1 VTSKTAFK
9 IAWRESRAS
18 STKFI
23 FVILAVAAG
32 VGSLTGVRGFS
43 RGFRDMLL
51 KDARTLMAGD
61 LSVRVFEMPNAE
73 QNALFASLQAR
84 GVKRTWITETV
95 SMMASVSSPDPVL
108 VAVKA
113 VEPGIYPFYGAVKLE
128 PEATLQS
135 SLRDDTVAVSDDLL
149 PRLQVKIGDAVK
161 LGGQEFR
168 IVRTVVSEPD
178 RMAGSLNI
186 GPRILL
192 SRAALERSGLLLPG
206 SRSAQRYLFKLPPE
220 MKTVEAVRAELKR
233 AFPDSVIA
241 DYTETHPLITRGLD
255 RATMF
260 LSLVSLIAMIVGAI
274 GVATAI
280 HSHLQQKMDS
290 IAVMKSIGG
299 RSSQII
305 GIYSIQAL
313 MLALTGS
320 VIGLAIGLAV
330 ERAFPLLIAQYF
342 PVHPDLHWHWSAA
355 VEGLLVGGLSTMLFT
370 LPPLLGIRR
379 IRPNLILRREMEES
393 KPRGME
399 RLRNLAVPA
408 AAGVLILLGLGG
420 IATWLVFGLI
430 GKNPSDA
437 FRVGGYFVGGLTV
450 AILALTA
457 FAWLLLRGLRIL
469 VRLLGHTLPS
479 TIRHGIANLYRPGN
493 QAEAVLV
500 SLGLGVMFTLTI
512 YLVQHSVL
520 AQISRS
526 APPSMPNVF
535 LINITERE
543 SSAVLAALKSAKG
556 IQGNPEVL
564 PAANAKLIAVNG
576 ELIQDKFKEGPGRRF
591 RQPRGARW
599 SAVVPDHTDIVKGA
613 WWKTYDKNSPQV
625 AVAEEAAKILGI
637 EPGAQLEWSIA
648 GRKFTT
654 PVAAVYRT
662 ETVRAGM
669 AFEFIFTPGVFDGV
683 PVLYFGGVRMDSSQI
698 AALQR
703 DFYMRFPAIT
713 VINIADVLDRVQE
726 VVDQIAIVVRFISAF
741 AIFAGAIILASSV
754 AGTRFRRVREVVI
767 LKTIGA
773 TRRRVSGIFLVEF
786 LLLGAV
792 SGVMGSMLASGF
804 SWLLLKRLLDS
815 EFRFDIVPNVVAV
828 LLTALIATGTGWLA
842 SYRILRQKPLEVLR
856 DE

>member
-1 VTSKTAFK
+1 MTSNTALK

-18 STKFI
+18 SAKFI

-43 RGFRDMLL
+43 RAFRDMLL

-61 LSVRVFEMPNAE
+61 LSVRVFELPNAE
-73 QNALFASLQAR
+73 QKVLFDALQAR
-84 GVKRTWITETV
+84 GVRRTWITETV
-95 SMMASVSSPDPVL
+95 SMMSSASSPDPVL
-108 VAVKA
+108 VSIKA
-113 VEPGIYPFYGAVKLE
+113 VEPGLYPFYGTVKLD
-128 PEATLQS
+128 PEGLLQDRLCEDTL
-135 SLRDDTVAVSDDLL
+135 AVSEDLL
-149 PRLQVKIGDAVK
+149 SRLQVKSGDAVK
-161 LGGQEFR
+161 LGGQEFK
-168 IVRTVVSEPD
+168 IAGTVVSEPD
-178 RMAGSLNI
+178 RMAGSLNV

-192 SRAALERSGLLLPG
+192 SRAALERSGLLRPG
-206 SRSAQRYLFKLPPE
+206 SRSAQRYLFRLPPE
-220 MKTVEAVRAELKR
+220 IKIAEGVREELKQ

-241 DYTETHPLITRGLD
+241 DFTETHPLITRGLD

-320 VIGLAIGLAV
+320 VIGLVIGLIV
-330 ERAFPLLIAQYF
+330 ERAFPLLIAKFF

-355 VEGLLVGGLSTMLFT
+355 VEGILVGGLSTMLFT

-408 AAGVLILLGLGG
+408 GAGLLILLGLGG
-420 IATWLVFGLI
+420 IATWLVSGLI

-437 FRVGGYFVGGLTV
+437 YRIGGYFVAGLAV

-457 FAWLLLRGLRIL
+457 FAWVLLRALRLI
-469 VRLLGHTLPS
+469 VRLLKQVLPS
-479 TIRHGIANLYRPGN
+479 TIRHGISNLYRPGN

-543 SSAVLAALKSAKG
+543 SPGILAALKRAKG
-556 IQGNPEVL
+556 IQENPEIL
-564 PAANAKLIAVNG
+564 PAANARLIAVNG
-576 ELIQDKFKEGPGRRF
+576 ALVEEKFKEGPGRRF
-591 RQPRGARW
+591 RQARGARW
-599 SAVVPDHTDIVKGA
+599 SATVPDHTDIVKGA
-613 WWKTYDKNSPQV
+613 WWRAYDKNAPQV
-625 AVAEEAAKILGI
+625 AVSEEAAKILGI
-637 EPGAQLEWSIA
+637 EPGTQLEWRVG
-648 GRKFTT
+648 GRKVTT

-669 AFEFIFTPGVFDGV
+669 AFEFVFTPGVFDGV

-703 DFYMRFPAIT
+703 DFYLRFPAIT

-754 AGTRFRRVREVVI
+754 AGTRFRRIREVVI

-773 TRRRVSGIFLVEF
+773 TRRRVAGIFFVEF
-786 LLLGAV
+786 LILGAV
-792 SGVMGSMLASGF
+792 SGVMGSILASVF

-815 EFRFDIVPNVVAV
+815 EFRFDVVPNLAAV
-828 LLTALIATGTGWLA
+828 FFTALIAAGTGWLA

-856 DE
+856 EE

>member
-1 VTSKTAFK
+1 MTSKTALK

-18 STKFI
+18 SAKFV

-43 RGFRDMLL
+43 RAFRDMLL

-73 QNALFASLQAR
+73 QSALFDSLQAR
-84 GVKRTWITETV
+84 GIKRTWITETV
-95 SMMASVSSPDPVL
+95 SMMAAASSPDPVL
-108 VAVKA
+108 VSIKA
-113 VEPGIYPFYGAVKLE
+113 VEPGMYPFYGAVKLE
-128 PEATLQS
+128 PDRSLQA
-135 SLRDDTVAVSDDLL
+135 SLRPDTVAVSEDLL
-149 PRLQVKIGDAVK
+149 TRLQIKIGDAVK
-161 LGGQEFR
+161 LGGQEFH
-168 IVRTVVSEPD
+168 IAGTVVSEPD
-178 RMAGSLNI
+178 RMAGSLNV

-192 SRAALERSGLLLPG
+192 SREALERSGLLRPG
-206 SRSAQRYLFKLPPE
+206 SRSAQRYLFKLPAE
-220 MKTVEAVRAELKR
+220 IKTVEDVRAELKR
-233 AFPDSVIA
+233 AFPDSSIA
-241 DYTETHPLITRGLD
+241 DFTETHPLITRGLD

-320 VIGLAIGLAV
+320 IIGLVIGLVV

-342 PVHPDLHWHWSAA
+342 PVHPDLRWHWSAA
-355 VEGLLVGGLSTMLFT
+355 VEGILVGGLSTMLFT

-408 AAGVLILLGLGG
+408 AAGLLILLGLGA
-420 IATWLVFGLI
+420 IATWLVSGLI
-430 GKNPSDA
+430 GKNSSDA
-437 FRVGGYFVGGLTV
+437 FRVGGYFVAGLAV
-450 AILALTA
+450 AILALTS
-457 FAWLLLRGLRIL
+457 FAWLLLRALRFI
-469 VRLLGHTLPS
+469 VRLLRHTLPS
-479 TIRHGIANLYRPGN
+479 TIRHGISNLYRPGN

-543 SSAVLAALKSAKG
+543 SSAILAALKSAKG
-556 IQGNPEVL
+556 VQGNPEVL

-576 ELIQDKFKEGPGRRF
+576 ELVEEKFKEGPGRRF
-591 RQPRGARW
+591 LRARGARW
-599 SAVVPDHTDIVKGA
+599 SATVPDHTDIVKGA
-613 WWKTYDKNSPQV
+613 WWQTFTRNAPQV
-625 AVAEEAAKILGI
+625 AVSEEAAKILGI
-637 EPGAQLEWSIA
+637 EPAMRLEWSVGA
-648 GRKFTT
+648 RKITT
-654 PVAAVYRT
+654 TVAAIYRT

-703 DFYMRFPAIT
+703 DFYLRFPAIT

-754 AGTRFRRVREVVI
+754 AGTRFRRIREVVI

-786 LLLGAV
+786 LILGAV
-792 SGVMGSMLASGF
+792 SGVMGSMLASAF

-815 EFRFDIVPNVVAV
+815 EFRFDVVPNLAAV
-828 LLTALIATGTGWLA
+828 FFTALIAAGTGWLA
-842 SYRILRQKPLEVLR
+842 SNRILRQKPLEVLR
-856 DE
+856 EE

>member
-1 VTSKTAFK
+1 MTNNTAFK

-18 STKFI
+18 SAKFI

-43 RGFRDMLL
+43 RAFRDMLL

-61 LSVRVFEMPNAE
+61 LSVRVFELPNPE
-73 QNALFASLQAR
+73 QKALFDSLQSR
-84 GVKRTWITETV
+84 GVRRTWITETV
-95 SMMASVSSPDPVL
+95 SMMASASSPDPVL
-108 VAVKA
+108 VSIKA
-113 VEPGIYPFYGAVKLE
+113 VDPGVYPFYGVVQLS
-128 PEATLQS
+128 PEGSLAT
-135 SLRDDTVAVSDDLL
+135 SLRDNTLAVSEDLL
-149 PRLQVKIGDAVK
+149 ARLQVKIGDSVK
-161 LGGQEFR
+161 LGGQEFH
-168 IVRTVVSEPD
+168 IVATVVSEPD

-192 SRAALERSGLLLPG
+192 SREALTRTGLLRPG
-206 SRSAQRYLFKLPPE
+206 SRSAQRYLFRLPANVL
-220 MKTVEAVRAELKR
+220 TVEGVRSELKQ

-241 DYTETHPLITRGLD
+241 DFTETHPLITRGLD

-305 GIYSIQAL
+305 RIYSIQAL

-320 VIGLAIGLAV
+320 VIGLAIGLIV
-330 ERAFPLLIAQYF
+330 EQAFPLLISKFF

-355 VEGLLVGGLSTMLFT
+355 VEGILVGGLSTMLFT

-399 RLRNLAVPA
+399 RLRNLAVPS
-408 AAGVLILLGLGG
+408 AAGLLILLGLGG
-420 IATWLVFGLI
+420 IATWLVSGLI
-430 GKNPSDA
+430 GKTLFDA
-437 FRVGGYFVGGLTV
+437 FRVGGYFVAGLAV
-450 AILALTA
+450 AFLALTA
-457 FAWLLLRGLRIL
+457 FAWLLLRALRSV
-469 VRLLGHTLPS
+469 VRLLKNVLPS
-479 TIRHGIANLYRPGN
+479 TIRHGISNLYRPGN

-526 APPSMPNVF
+526 APPTMPNVF

-543 SSAVLAALKSAKG
+543 SPAIVDALKSAKG
-556 IQGNPEVL
+556 IKGNPEVL
-564 PAANAKLIAVNG
+564 PAANAKLIAING
-576 ELIQDKFKEGPGRRF
+576 ELVEEKFKEGPGRRF

-599 SAVVPDHTDIVKGA
+599 SATVPDHTDIVKGA
-613 WWKTYDKNSPQV
+613 WWRTYDKSAPQV

-637 EPGAQLEWSIA
+637 EPGARLEWNIG
-648 GRKFTT
+648 GRKIAT
-654 PVAAVYRT
+654 VAAAIYRT

-683 PVLYFGGVRMDSSQI
+683 PVLYFGAMRMESSQI
-698 AALQR
+698 APLQR
-703 DFYMRFPAIT
+703 DFYLRFPAIT

-754 AGTRFRRVREVVI
+754 AGTRFRRIREVVI

-773 TRRRVSGIFLVEF
+773 TRRRVAGIFLVEF
-786 LLLGAV
+786 LILGAV
-792 SGVMGSMLASGF
+792 SGVMGSLLASTF

-815 EFRFDIVPNVVAV
+815 EFRFDVVPNLAAV
-828 LLTALIATGTGWLA
+828 FLTALIAAGTGWLA

-856 DE
+856 GE